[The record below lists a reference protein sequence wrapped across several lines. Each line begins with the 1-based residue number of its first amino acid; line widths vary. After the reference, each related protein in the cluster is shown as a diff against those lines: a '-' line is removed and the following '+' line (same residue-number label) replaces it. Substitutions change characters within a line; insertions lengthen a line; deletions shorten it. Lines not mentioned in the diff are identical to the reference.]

1 MLCDLLLLFSLF
13 NFSSGFLIPELQ
25 NVHLYVSPTGSDL
38 NVGTDASIPM
48 RTLHRAIQRISEPDI
63 QNKNIWIEL
72 MEGYH
77 DLNST
82 LVINH
87 RNDYRRITI
96 RAYQNQKVHVTGGKR
111 IPSNHFTKVTD
122 PSILQRLTP
131 EAQTHVLQTKL
142 SDTGITDL
150 GQIVPY
156 GKYILRQAPLEIFEN
171 GFPLTLSRWPNYG
184 FKNITNVPSG
194 QRYSTVFEYD
204 SDRPKKWA
212 NQSDIWVYGYWYQSW
227 ADKAVPVK
235 TIDAQHKTISL
246 AQPTHFGLRAG
257 QTHPGGGYFR
267 FINILD
273 EIDEPV
279 SGEYFID
286 RITGMLYLWPAF
298 SKGLYTSNDVI
309 YGSMINTCIQ
319 LTRYTSN
326 VVFENFILEACRHFG
341 IQAQDSSNIT
351 IQSMEIRNT
360 GSYNVYC
367 RKDCRNFVIS
377 KSYLHDGDGGVTL
390 QGGDR
395 PTLTSSNNFIIDSEI
410 SFFSRVTSSDANAI
424 TLDGVGGHIEHNI
437 IYRGQYTA
445 IRWTGNDHS
454 IQYNNVF
461 ENCMNSSDCGAIH
474 SGKDWAAR
482 GTVIRFNHIHHNLQ
496 YYYGAD
502 VRGVMLDDQ
511 YSSVLVEK
519 NVFYNNA
526 GHLNIGGGRDN
537 IVRDNIFFNSTK
549 FSIQVDGRGSSHRN
563 DRSLMNILN
572 KLPYKNKLWTS
583 KYPKLVN
590 ILNEN
595 PEEPRGNQIY
605 KNIFYNSG
613 KQYTVKWDPHKPAWF
628 DVHSNII
635 SNSTNDFNFPKLPY
649 ADFRTR
655 CALTTF
661 VKSNHLTTP
670 LLPGQT
676 GPRYHVGPPFVTPRP
691 AWLLGGSHGNQPS
704 LQGC

>member
-1 MLCDLLLLFSLF
+1 MPNRVFKR
-13 NFSSGFLIPELQ
+13 
-25 NVHLYVSPTGSDL
+25 
-38 NVGTDASIPM
+38 TDASNPM
-48 RTLHRAIQRISEPDI
+48 RTLHRAIQRITESDI

-82 LVINH
+82 LVINN

-111 IPSNHFTKVTD
+111 IPSHQFTKVTD
-122 PSILQRLTP
+122 PNILQRLSS
-131 EAQTHVLQTKL
+131 EAQKHVLQTKL
-142 SDTGITDL
+142 SAAGITDL

-184 FKNITNVPSG
+184 FINITNVPSG
-194 QRYSTVFEYD
+194 ERYSTVFQYN

-212 NQSDIWVYGYWYQSW
+212 NQSDIWVY
-227 ADKAVPVK
+227 
-235 TIDAQHKTISL
+235 
-246 AQPTHFGLRAG
+246 G

-273 EIDEPV
+273 EIDEP
-279 SGEYFID
+279 GEYYIN
-286 RITGMLYLWPAF
+286 RTTGMLYLWPAF
-298 SKGLYTSNDVI
+298 SKGLYSSNDVI
-309 YGSMINTCIQ
+309 YGSMIDTCIQ

-326 VVFENFILEACRHFG
+326 VIFENFILEACRHFG

-351 IQSMEIRNT
+351 IHSMEIRNS

-395 PTLTSSNNFIIDSEI
+395 PTLTPSNNFIIDSEI

-461 ENCMNSSDCGAIH
+461 EICMNSSDCGAIH

-482 GTVIRFNHIHHNLQ
+482 GTVIRYNHIHHNLQ

-511 YSSVLVEK
+511 FSSVLVEK

-537 IVRDNIFFNSTK
+537 IVRDNIFYNSTK
-549 FSIQVDGRGSSHRN
+549 FSIQVDGRGSAHKN
-563 DRSLMNILN
+563 DKSLMDILN
-572 KLPYKNKLWTS
+572 KLPYKNKLWAS

-590 ILNEN
+590 ILNEH

-605 KNIFYNSG
+605 KNVFYNPG

-628 DVHSNII
+628 DVHSNIM

-661 VKSNHLTTP
+661 VNRNHLTIP
-670 LLPGQT
+670 ILPGQT
-676 GPRYHVGPPFVTPRP
+676 GPRYHVGPPFV
-691 AWLLGGSHGNQPS
+691 SK
-704 LQGC
+704 